1 MIRAV
6 KSDHWAITISN
17 IFPYKQIILERLGY
31 HLFALTESTL
41 KNRNIQ
47 SK

>member
-17 IFPYKQIILERLGY
+17 IFSYKQIILERFRLS
-31 HLFALTESTL
+31 LICP
-41 KNRNIQ
+41 NRIDFRKKKY